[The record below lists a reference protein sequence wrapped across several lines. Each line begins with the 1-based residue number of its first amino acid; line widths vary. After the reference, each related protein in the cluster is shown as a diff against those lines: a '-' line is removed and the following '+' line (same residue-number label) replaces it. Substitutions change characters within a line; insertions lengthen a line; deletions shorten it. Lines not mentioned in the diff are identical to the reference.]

1 VGFTP
6 HTAEDRARMLER
18 IGARSAE
25 ELFESIPAA
34 IRLDRPLDLPEP
46 VSEFELLARLKEIAR
61 RNAGGE
67 RLACFAGAGAYDHA
81 GPAIVDTVVSRP
93 EFYTAYTPYQ
103 AEVSQGTLQSIYEF
117 QSLVCRLLGMGV
129 ANASMYDLGSALAE
143 TAHMA
148 RNITRRRRV
157 LVSSSVHPAHLEVL
171 RTYAHGLDIPVETVG
186 LRDGVTD
193 PELLRAALDDTV
205 AAVAV
210 QHPNFFGSIE
220 PMPELSGITR
230 AAGAMFVAAVD
241 PVSLGALV
249 PPGDYGADIAVAEGQ
264 ALGLPLSFGGP
275 YLGLLAAKKEHIRH
289 LPGRLV
295 GRTTDVEDRTGYVLA
310 LQTREQHIRRE
321 RASSNICTNQ
331 ALMALAAAV
340 WLAWFGRTGVRE
352 LARQCLSRARYLADR
367 IADIPGFT
375 IANTRPFFKEF
386 AVLTPVPA
394 ADIVKQGL
402 DHGLLA
408 GVDLGRFNPE
418 WRHLLLVAVTEN
430 RSRDQLDRYA
440 EFLRRE
446 YAGARTAPSGGN

>member
-1 VGFTP
+1 
-6 HTAEDRARMLER
+6 MLER
-18 IGARSAE
+18 IGVESPE
-25 ELFESIPAA
+25 KLFESIPEA
-34 IRLDRPLDLPEP
+34 IRLNRPLDLPEP
-46 VSEFELLARLKEIAR
+46 LSEFELLDKLKEFASS
-61 RNAGGE
+61 NAGSE
-67 RLACFAGAGAYDHA
+67 RLICFAGAGTYDHVS
-81 GPAIVDTVVSRP
+81 PAIVDTVISRP

-117 QSLVCRLLGMGV
+117 QSLVCRLLGMEV
-129 ANASMYDLGSALAE
+129 TNASMYDLGSALAE
-143 TAHMA
+143 SAHMA
-148 RNITRRRRV
+148 RNIIRRRRV
-157 LVSSSVHPAHLEVL
+157 LVSASVHPVHIEVL
-171 RTYAHGLDIPVETVG
+171 RTYAHGLNIPVETIG

-220 PMPELSGITR
+220 PMPELAGIAR

-241 PVSLGALV
+241 PVSLGALA
-249 PPGDYGADIAVAEGQ
+249 PPGQYGADIAVAEGQ

-275 YLGLLAAKKEHIRH
+275 YLGLLAARKEHVRH
-289 LPGRLV
+289 LPGRIV
-295 GRTTDVEDRTGYVLA
+295 GRTTDAEDRTGYVLA

-340 WLAWFGRTGVRE
+340 WLSWFGREGIRE
-352 LARQCLSRARYLADR
+352 VARQCLSRARYLADC
-367 IADIPGFT
+367 IADIPGFA
-375 IANTRPFFKEF
+375 IANARPFFKEF
-386 AVLTPVPA
+386 AVVTPVPA
-394 ADIVKQGL
+394 ADIVRQGL

-408 GVDLGRFNPE
+408 GVDLGRFNPK

-446 YAGARTAPSGGN
+446 YAGAQPAPSGGS